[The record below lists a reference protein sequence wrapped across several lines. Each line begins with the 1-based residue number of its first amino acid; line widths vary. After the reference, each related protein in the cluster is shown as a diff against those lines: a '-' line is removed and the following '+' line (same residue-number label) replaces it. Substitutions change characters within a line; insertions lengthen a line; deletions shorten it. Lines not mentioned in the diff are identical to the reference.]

1 MLYNYC
7 RWQPDRTVTTESD
20 HRARRHLIGLVLL
33 GLAVRVIMPAGYM
46 PAPIGEGGPFVLCP
60 GGLSGA
66 QYFLA
71 DDGEH
76 ADGHEHDPDDARQAN
91 AWAFCP
97 LGAVFGSAVLVT
109 DLVAAVPSPLTF
121 VPAADPQSVEI
132 STAIRTTRVRG
143 PPQQQ
148 PLHV

>member
-1 MLYNYC
+1 
-7 RWQPDRTVTTESD
+7 
-20 HRARRHLIGLVLL
+20 
-33 GLAVRVIMPAGYM
+33 MPAGYM

-71 DDGEH
+71 DGGDH
-76 ADGHEHDPDDARQAN
+76 ADGHEHDPDDAGQADT
-91 AWAFCP
+91 WDFCP
-97 LGAVFGSAVLVT
+97 FGAVFGSAVLVT
-109 DLVAAVPSPLTF
+109 DLAAAAPSPLTS
-121 VPAADPQSVEI
+121 VPAADPLSVEG